1 MKKQRRL
8 LNLQI
13 VATDNTFVQHDVRGS
28 PAWVGKCLHCNARL
42 VVELDGSCGPDVTLE
57 HILPRTHGGD
67 NDLRN
72 VALAC
77 ARCNQQKGVRHD
89 HKHHDDDG
97 LRHVVALLQARRA
110 ARWRG

>member
-13 VATDNTFVQHDVRGS
+13 VATDNTFAQQDVRGT

-57 HILPRTHGGD
+57 HIRPRTHGGD

-89 HKHHDDDG
+89 HKQAGDAG
-97 LRHVVALLQARRA
+97 LQRIVAVLLARRA
-110 ARWRG
+110 ERWRG